1 MEDINEESL
10 LSTAL
15 DNYILDNYEVALN
28 QLNNI
33 LTKFNTSASKSD
45 YLLYRAVCN
54 LKLGKFEEASKD
66 LDQIKS
72 DANYKKNYNY
82 YLTLGKTLYYL
93 CKFKESKDAL
103 NEGIELDKDKSSLF
117 TPWLNKVEEELKE

>member
-1 MEDINEESL
+1 MEDISEENL

-15 DNYILDNYEVALN
+15 DNYLLDNYEVALN

-33 LTKFNTSASKSD
+33 LVKFNTSASKSD
-45 YLLYRAVCN
+45 YLLYRAVCK

-66 LDQIKS
+66 LDEIKN

-82 YLTLGKTLYYL
+82 YLTLGKNLYYL
-93 CKFKESKDAL
+93 CKFKESKEAL

>member
-1 MEDINEESL
+1 MEDISEESL

-33 LTKFNTSASKSD
+33 LTKFNTSDSKSD

-82 YLTLGKTLYYL
+82 YLTLGKALYYL
-93 CKFKESKDAL
+93 CKFKESKEAL